1 MSSDHRKKGGKPHA
15 AAGPT
20 QRQLRAGELVRH
32 ALAEILREEPF
43 HDPDLAAAA
52 TIIAAGLL
60 WIARSLYKLGHEMTV
75 VHEVVVG
82 RPETDVQ
89 AAIPSMRQQFKDV
102 KDHLARQDEKL
113 ELVEHEVQLNS
124 GTSIKDAMVRV
135 EAKLD
140 QHMLD
145 VEQ

>member
-52 TIIAAGLL
+52 TITVTEAKVSPDLRHATIFVEPLGGLNAEAVIAALN
-60 WIARSLYKLGHEMTV
+60 RSSRFIRGVLGRMIDLRFTPAVLFVRDDSFDAAMAMDRLFDNPV
-75 VHEVVVG
+75 VQRDLH
-82 RPETDVQ
+82 P
-89 AAIPSMRQQFKDV
+89 
-102 KDHLARQDEKL
+102 DE
-113 ELVEHEVQLNS
+113 EEGE
-124 GTSIKDAMVRV
+124 G
-135 EAKLD
+135 
-140 QHMLD
+140 
-145 VEQ
+145 

>member
-1 MSSDHRKKGGKPHA
+1 MDASAFSSDA
-15 AAGPT
+15 AIA
-20 QRQLRAGELVRH
+20 LVY
-32 ALAEILREEPF
+32 
-43 HDPDLAAAA
+43 AAA
-52 TIIAAGLL
+52 TVIAAGLL
-60 WIARSLYKLGHEMTV
+60 WITRALYKLGHEMTV

-89 AAIPSMRQQFKDV
+89 AAIPSMRQQFAEIA
-102 KDHLARQDEKL
+102 DHLARQDEKL

-145 VEQ
+145 AAGG